1 MNALVFGGGVKRV
14 SVVLI
19 IVLVC
24 IALGS
29 QNVFAEH
36 LSEKERRVY
45 LEEIEAEYKSGT
57 LSAENYRAKLEFL
70 EDHDGEKDPKDRP
83 KEPWSITMAILGTVI
98 PIAVVGAFFIARI
111 RRRNHQ
117 QEQAGIPSEG
127 FPLQG
132 EVEADGKPKG
142 MGEIFR
148 DKNRD
153 NLTQALNSIGIQA
166 TMLQRGRA
174 EEKIREKTMGIFGSS
189 LGIIQIDG
197 DQIPWINVV
206 RLRRQ
211 DKNGP
216 AKYRAVFGILDP
228 TLPSEHHPLEIKT
241 VRKKS
246 FPVFGKV
253 IDVHWEARDALA
265 PLVNVFS
272 QDEDIINF
280 VKDIGDIAVH
290 THPRQFQGWTV
301 EVTTLHKV
309 FIPVVIDQWNVL
321 HKIADYLIA
330 SPRD

>member
-1 MNALVFGGGVKRV
+1 MNALAFGGGLKRA
-14 SVVLI
+14 SVALLIVLI
-19 IVLVC
+19 C

-45 LEEIEAEYKSGT
+45 LEEIDSEYKSGT
-57 LSAENYRAKLEFL
+57 LSIEDYRAKLEFL
-70 EDHDGEKDPKDRP
+70 EDHDGKKDA
-83 KEPWSITMAILGTVI
+83 KERWSLTISLVGTFI
-98 PIAVVGAFFIARI
+98 PIAVVGVFFVARI
-111 RRRNHQ
+111 RRRKHKHGQ
-117 QEQAGIPSEG
+117 VGMPSEG

-153 NLTQALNSIGIQA
+153 NLTNALNAIGIRA
-166 TMLQRGRA
+166 AMLERGRA
-174 EEKIREKTMGIFGSS
+174 EENIRDKTMGIFGSS
-189 LGIIQIDG
+189 LGIIQIGG

-206 RLRRQ
+206 RVHRRG
-211 DKNGP
+211 KNNP

-228 TLPSEHHPLEIKT
+228 TLPSEHHPLQIKT

-280 VKDIGDIAVH
+280 VKDIGDIEVH

-309 FIPVVIDQWNVL
+309 FMPVVADQWNVL
-321 HKIADYLIA
+321 HKIADLLLA
-330 SPRD
+330 SPRE